1 MTSETPASVPAA
13 GSRTAARR
21 PHAFRRFLATPRF
34 FLIVLIVV
42 LVVVLG
48 ALRPSFYNG
57 PFVIAP
63 LITSIAIFTV
73 VGLSQLVVMSVGHMN
88 LAIGPM
94 AAFGAMFIGMSY
106 ELWNL
111 PLWAGLLVGL
121 VAGSLVGALS
131 GWLIARTGVNSF
143 IVTLAMSFALIGL
156 VPTMYSWLSTGSA
169 FTVKPEGF
177 DLIGRSAFSVL
188 CLGGVCGT
196 NAVPLIIVPT
206 IITMVLLGYLF
217 TRTRIGRELLMTGSN
232 VEAAELSGIPTG
244 RRIVLVHTLSG
255 LLAALAGFLLAA
267 STGSFT
273 PGIGGEFMLQSF
285 VGPILG
291 GTLLAGGY
299 VSITGT
305 LLGITLTLLIRKGL
319 DLFGVGI
326 ETLNILLG
334 LILLIALSADRFRS
348 LGGRRRRRR
357 SPEPDDPGASPP
369 TAPTSAQGAQKTQE
383 VSA

>member
-1 MTSETPASVPAA
+1 MTQDVVSTAQ
-13 GSRTAARR
+13 RTAIRR
-21 PHAFRRFLATPRF
+21 PHAFRRFLGTPRF
-34 FLIVLIVV
+34 FLLVLIIL

-48 ALRPSFYNG
+48 ALRPTFFNG

-63 LITSIAIFTV
+63 LITSISIFTV

-94 AAFGAMFIGMSY
+94 AAFGAMFAGMSF
-106 ELWNL
+106 ELWGF
-111 PLWAGLLVGL
+111 PLWAGIIVGL
-121 VAGSLVGALS
+121 VAGAATGAVS
-131 GWLIARTGVNSF
+131 GWLIAKTGVNSF

-156 VPTMYSWLSTGSA
+156 VPTIYSALSTGSA
-169 FTVKPEGF
+169 FTAKPDGLDF
-177 DLIGRSAFSVL
+177 IGRSSFAVI
-188 CLGGVCGT
+188 CVANIACGT
-196 NAVPLIIVPT
+196 NAVPIIVVPML
-206 IITMVLLGYLF
+206 ITMGLLGYLF
-217 TRTRIGRELLMTGSN
+217 TRTRVGRELLMTGSN
-232 VEAAELSGIPTG
+232 LEAAQLSGIPTG
-244 RRIVLVHTLSG
+244 RRIILVHTVSG
-255 LLAALAGFLLAA
+255 VLAAFAGILLGA

-273 PGIGGEFMLQSF
+273 PAIGGEFMLQSF

-334 LILLIALSADRFRS
+334 VILLVALSAERFR
-348 LGGRRRRRR
+348 GIKRRRAAAPPPLRG
-357 SPEPDDPGASPP
+357 PD
-369 TAPTSAQGAQKTQE
+369 TQSIPSIE
-383 VSA
+383 KKRKVSA